1 MYYTAH
7 IFAAEGMP
15 VREKQPLQVDYHV
28 MLAGSPDPVVL
39 LDVDSGMLI
48 DVNSHALTL
57 FGLSEEE
64 LLASRLAD
72 LCPPLQ
78 PDGTPSSEFLT
89 NCIRIIESGQVR
101 GFSIVFLQG
110 GLRQVSTEVRLVPLP
125 VSGRKLFHFR
135 IVDVT
140 RRDKEE
146 LLRVGQGRVLEM
158 VARGAPLAA
167 TLDELMLLIEGQSEG
182 LYCSVLL
189 LDEDGISVRPVSG
202 PSLPASF
209 MAALDGW
216 RIGPEAGSCGT
227 AMFTKKAVIVSD
239 IRTDPKWQRYLHLA
253 EPYGIRACWSTPIYL
268 DREHVLGSF
277 AMYYKEV
284 RIPTADDMRLVA
296 VATHLAGIAIERT
309 RRERELVQHREHL
322 EVLVAARTAELTA
335 ALETLSLTQ
344 EELVRRDKLAALG
357 TLVAGVAHEL
367 NTPIGNSLVV
377 ATTMAEHARTLEGNV
392 AQGLRR
398 SRLEGYLE
406 QAHEASDILI
416 RNLHRAASLVASF
429 KQLAVDTT
437 TSQRRKFSLGEM
449 LTELAATLRIAI
461 RERPIEVVLQVEA
474 GLVMDSFP
482 GPLSQ
487 VVSSLFDNCLVHAF
501 EADEAG
507 TITLGARARGPGQI
521 ALSIADTG
529 AGMAPELAAR
539 VYDPFFTTKL
549 GSGGSGLGLH
559 VAHNIVTGVLGGKI
573 ELESAP
579 GQGSTFTLVLP
590 VSAPGFVK
598 LS

>member
-1 MYYTAH
+1 MRDIPA
-7 IFAAEGMP
+7 
-15 VREKQPLQVDYHV
+15 LQVDYHV
-28 MLAGSPDPVVL
+28 MLSGSPDPVVL
-39 LDVDSGMLI
+39 LDVDSGKLI
-48 DVNSHALTL
+48 DANSHALAL
-57 FGLSEEE
+57 FALSEDE
-64 LLASRLAD
+64 LLSSRLAD

-78 PDGTPSSEFLT
+78 PDGTPSSEFLAK
-89 NCIRIIESGQVR
+89 CIRAIRSGEVR
-101 GFSIVFLQG
+101 GFSIVFLQD
-110 GLRQVSTEVRLVPLP
+110 GLRQVSTEVRLVALP
-125 VSGRKLFHFR
+125 VTGRTLFHMR

-140 RRDKEE
+140 QRNKDE

-158 VARGAPLAA
+158 VARGAPLIE
-167 TLDELMLLIEGQSEG
+167 TLDHLMLLIEGQSEG

-202 PSLPASF
+202 PSLPKSY

-216 RIGPEAGSCGT
+216 PIGPAAGSCGT
-227 AMFTKKAVIVSD
+227 AMFTKEAVIVSD
-239 IRTDPKWQRYLHLA
+239 IRTDPKWERYAHLA

-284 RIPTADDMRLVA
+284 RSPKAEDMRLVA

-335 ALETLSLTQ
+335 ALNTLSLTQ

-398 SRLEGYLE
+398 SRLDGYLE
-406 QAHEASDILI
+406 QAHEANDILI

-429 KQLAVDTT
+429 KQLAVDQTS
-437 TSQRRKFSLGEM
+437 SQRRTFSVSDM
-449 LTELAATLRIAI
+449 LAELAAPLRIAI
-461 RERPIEVVLQVEA
+461 RQRPIAVALQIEQ

-501 EADEAG
+501 EADQAG
-507 TITLGARARGPGQI
+507 TITLGAARRG
-521 ALSIADTG
+521 AEHVAVSIADTG
-529 AGMAPELAAR
+529 AGMESDLAAK

-559 VAHNIVTGVLGGKI
+559 IAHNIVTGVLGGKI

-579 GQGSTFTLVLP
+579 GRGSTFTLVLP
-590 VSAPGFVK
+590 LKAPGFVK